1 MGGDATET
9 AILEGSH
16 GPQEM
21 ASLPIP
27 DELLPEIFLRLPTP
41 ADLVR
46 TSAAC
51 VSFRRVVADRP
62 FLRRYRK
69 IHAPPLLGFL
79 GLNGVFHPAEPPH
92 PFTTAAEAF
101 ADFSLSFL
109 PAPASD
115 WAIQDVRDGR
125 VLLGRRG
132 VFTEFVVCD
141 PLHRRHILLPPIPR
155 VNEWRLPSD
164 NSQMFLMGGNEDASD
179 EIFFRVIYV
188 AAAVDQHKQAAL
200 VFSSSTGQWRAT
212 PSIARSPNSYWLQC
226 AYGCLYG
233 LTERSHK
240 LQVLDTRRMVFS
252 LLDLPPKARSG
263 GSISSYVQI
272 AIVEAGEGII
282 GMFVLPH
289 KTHDLS
295 YFIKRNNGGS
305 SSHWQL
311 EKTISLD
318 SSQYSLNK
326 HSTGMKLFLYHRGSP
341 SLDAVLFSMD
351 VKTFQLE
358 MVFGC
363 KYGMLNPRAY
373 NNFPPFLSTPIV
385 SSGTQE
391 QGVETP
397 QAEEEPIDSP
407 QYENTFD
414 EANVGSPADVSRT
427 GDGSD

>member
-1 MGGDATET
+1 MGGDATEI
-9 AILEGSH
+9 AILESH

-51 VSFRRVVADRP
+51 VSFRGVVTDRP

-79 GLNGVFHPAEPPH
+79 DLNGVFHPAEPPH
-92 PFTTAAEAF
+92 PFTSAAEAF

-115 WAIQDVRDGR
+115 WAIQDIRDGR

-141 PLHRRHILLPPIPR
+141 PLHRRHILLPPIPD
-155 VNEWRLPSD
+155 VNQWLPSVD
-164 NSQMFLMGGNEDASD
+164 NSHIFLMGGDEDASD
-179 EIFFRVIYV
+179 ETFFRVIYV
-188 AAAVDQHKQAAL
+188 AVNQHKQVAL

-212 PSIARSPNSYWLQC
+212 PPSIVRSPNSYWLQC

-233 LTERSHK
+233 LTERNQK
-240 LQVLDTRRMVFS
+240 LQVLDTQRMVFS
-252 LLDLPPKARSG
+252 LLDLPPEARAG
-263 GSISSYVQI
+263 GSSYVHI

-289 KTHDLS
+289 KTYDLS

-326 HSTGMKLFLYHRGSP
+326 HSTGRKLFLYHRGSP
-341 SLDAVLFSMD
+341 SLVAGLFSMD
-351 VKTFQLE
+351 VKTFQLQ
-358 MVFGC
+358 MVFAC
-363 KYGMLNPRAY
+363 KYYGMLYPRAY
-373 NNFPPFLSTPIV
+373 YNFPPFLSTPIV

-407 QYENTFD
+407 QYESNVN

>member
-1 MGGDATET
+1 MGGDAMET

-115 WAIQDVRDGR
+115 WAIQDVRDGH

-141 PLHRRHILLPPIPR
+141 PLHQRHILLPPIPR

-326 HSTGMKLFLYHRGSP
+326 HSTGMKLFIYHRGSP
-341 SLDAVLFSMD
+341 SLDAGLFSMD

>member
-1 MGGDATET
+1 MGGDATEI

-79 GLNGVFHPAEPPH
+79 DLNGVFHPAEPPH
-92 PFTTAAEAF
+92 PFTSAAEAF

-115 WAIQDVRDGR
+115 WAIQAIRDGR

-132 VFTEFVVCD
+132 VFSEFVVCD
-141 PLHRRHILLPPIPR
+141 PLHRRHILLPPIPH
-155 VNEWRLPSD
+155 VNDWPLPSD

-179 EIFFRVIYV
+179 ETFFRVIYV
-188 AAAVDQHKQAAL
+188 AVAVDLHKQAAL

-233 LTERSHK
+233 LTERGQK

-263 GSISSYVQI
+263 GSISSCVQI
-272 AIVEAGEGII
+272 AIVEAGEGVI

-318 SSQYSLNK
+318 PSHYSLNK
-326 HSTGMKLFLYHRGSP
+326 HSTGRKLFLYHRRSP
-341 SLDAVLFSMD
+341 SLDSGLFSMD

-358 MVFGC
+358 MVFAC

-373 NNFPPFLSTPIV
+373 YNFPPFLSTPIV

-397 QAEEEPIDSP
+397 QAEEEPIHSP
-407 QYENTFD
+407 QYENTVD